1 MKTYKKMAYFIIF
14 AILVSILLS
23 PIMIYESRAKEIAS
37 FENGVLNVSILDFDK
52 GLYIL
57 KGSVPVTANK
67 LIDPASESFDSAVFE
82 SMPYVWKAKDGVTHG
97 SYHFKLEG
105 LEKGSTYGFYFLE
118 ALTSYE
124 VFVDGESIAALGK
137 PNTLPE
143 LTVPAA
149 KVQSAIF
156 TAKSDSANVVI
167 HVASHSSH
175 LIGLWQKTVFG
186 PMEMIHTYEVKAK
199 VSDAFVNGAILFMT
213 LFLWILY
220 LIMPEDKAKFFFALA
235 STFVTVKSL
244 YSGQQLGFASYPL
257 IGYGI
262 GLRIAYLMV
271 PAIAVTFMAF
281 AGECFKSQS
290 NERLQKYFYNVSFIQ
305 MAAILLLPQRIY
317 QETFVV
323 YQLLII
329 GAALLVLS
337 WAIRAMRAGTEGA
350 DVYTFGYLVFFA
362 TAINDILYSM
372 LLIDTGYYLSF
383 GLFVLIL
390 TQAAILAIR
399 MRRAIKTEAYMK
411 SNLERLVDDRTKEL
425 ELEKNK
431 FENLSKVDSLT
442 LLYNKG
448 YMSEVLQYEFESF
461 KRYRGALSVLMLD
474 LDHFKVVNDTYGHV
488 KGDEVLQKVA
498 EVLTEH
504 SRRTDIV
511 GRFGGEEFL
520 IVLRFTAL
528 EDAMKH
534 AEQLRRYI
542 EGLQFEHLG
551 KTFGITTSIGVS
563 SATEMLLDERQLIH
577 EADEALYHAKKNG
590 RNGVVSFFSTS

>member
-1 MKTYKKMAYFIIF
+1 MKPYKKMIVLIAF
-14 AILVSILLS
+14 ALAITILLS
-23 PIMIYESRAKEIAS
+23 PIMLYESAAKEVATLI
-37 FENGVLNVSILDFDK
+37 NGVLNTSTLDFDK

-57 KGSVPVTANK
+57 KGEVAVTANK
-67 LIDPASESFDSAVFE
+67 LVDPVSDTFGSAVFE
-82 SMPYVWKAKDGVTHG
+82 SMPYAWKAKDGVTHG
-97 SYHFKLEG
+97 SYQFKLEG
-105 LEKGSTYGFYFLE
+105 LQKGRAYGFYLLE

-124 VFVDGESIAALGK
+124 VFVDGVSIARLGK
-137 PNTLPE
+137 PNPLPE
-143 LTVPAA
+143 LTVPES

-156 TAKSDSANVVI
+156 TAKSDTANVVI
-167 HVASHSSH
+167 HVAGRSSH
-175 LIGLWQKTVFG
+175 LIGLWQKTAFG
-186 PMEMIHTYEVKAK
+186 PMEMIHAYEVKAK

-220 LIMPEDKAKFFFALA
+220 LIMPEDKAKFYFALA

-244 YSGQQLGFASYPL
+244 YSGQQLGFVSYPL

-281 AGECFKSQS
+281 AGECFKDMS
-290 NERLQKYFYNVSFIQ
+290 NKRLQKYFFSASAIQ
-305 MAAILLLPQRIY
+305 IAAILLLPQSMY
-317 QETFVV
+317 QETFVF
-323 YQLLII
+323 YQIMII
-329 GAALLVLS
+329 FAALLVLT
-337 WAIRAMRAGTEGA
+337 WAIRAVRAGMEGA

-390 TQAAILAIR
+390 TQAAILALR
-399 MRRAIKTEAYMK
+399 MRRAIQTEAYMK
-411 SNLERLVDDRTKEL
+411 TNLESLVDERTKEL

-461 KRYRGALSVLMLD
+461 KRYHGALSVLMLD

-488 KGDEVLQKVA
+488 KGDEVLQKIA
-498 EVLTEH
+498 DVLKEH
-504 SRRTDIV
+504 SRRTDII

-528 EDAMKH
+528 DDAMKH

-542 EGLQFEHLG
+542 EGIQFEHLG
-551 KTFGITTSIGVS
+551 KAFSITTSIGVS
-563 SATEMLLDERQLIH
+563 SATEMLLDDRQLIH
-577 EADEALYHAKKNG
+577 EADEALYNAKKNG
-590 RNGVVSFFSTS
+590 RNCVVSFLDF